1 MPIDTLSSPEWKT
14 LLNQEK
20 QKPYFQQILNTID
33 QQQKQGITIYPKK
46 EDMFNA
52 ITQTPFANVKVVILG
67 QDPYHGPNQ
76 AHGLSFSVKHG
87 TPPPP
92 SLKNIFKELQS
103 DTGFTLPAHGD
114 LQAWAEQGVL
124 LLNTTLSVQAHQA
137 ASHAKIGWQ
146 QFTDTVITTLNQHSK
161 GIAYLLWGAHAHSK
175 KNLINTNQHL
185 ILTAPHPSP
194 LSAYRGFLGCRHF
207 TKANDWLIKQG
218 RTPINWQLPD

>member
-92 SLKNIFKELQS
+92 
-103 DTGFTLPAHGD
+103 
-114 LQAWAEQGVL
+114 
-124 LLNTTLSVQAHQA
+124 
-137 ASHAKIGWQ
+137 
-146 QFTDTVITTLNQHSK
+146 
-161 GIAYLLWGAHAHSK
+161 
-175 KNLINTNQHL
+175 
-185 ILTAPHPSP
+185 
-194 LSAYRGFLGCRHF
+194 
-207 TKANDWLIKQG
+207 
-218 RTPINWQLPD
+218 